1 MIQPEQLS
9 AMAQRALNDPIA
21 DIFNAV
27 MPRQAADPS
36 FISLAAGPPQNQLLP
51 NDLLPELLDAART
64 ADKRQGLLN
73 YTMPQGLP
81 LLRAGFAALLGKQG
95 VACSPEGMLITSG
108 GMEAISLAAQLTLNP
123 GDTVLVES
131 PAFPGAIATFKQCG
145 AKVVHLTCDEE
156 GLRPDALEKGI
167 AEHKPR
173 LVSLMPDYQNPSG
186 WVMPA
191 ERRQQIAD
199 ILKATGTLA
208 IEDGVYSLLRFE
220 GEALPPLQSYA
231 PEHVMY
237 AASVSKILAPAMRVG
252 CLVAPRVLLER
263 ASAIKSS
270 YNMQASGFT
279 QAITERFLNPDAP
292 YLDKQLATLRETY
305 KKRRDVMVQALHEH
319 LPESADYIWTNP
331 NGGMFLWL
339 EGPAGTDFT
348 QLFLPALDNGVAFI
362 PGLKFYA
369 DSAYGKTAARL
380 NFASTPEEDIPEGIR
395 RLGLTLTGKK

>member
-9 AMAQRALNDPIA
+9 AMAQRAQTDPIA

-51 NDLLPELLDAART
+51 NDLLPELVAAAQAT
-64 ADKRQGLLN
+64 DNRQGLLN

-81 LLRAGFAALLGKQG
+81 PLRAGFAAMLNKQG
-95 VACSPEGMLITSG
+95 VACSPEAMLITSG

-145 AKVVHLTCDEE
+145 AQVVHLACDKD
-156 GLRPDALEKGI
+156 GLKPDVLEKAI
-167 AEHKPR
+167 AEHKPK
-173 LVSLMPDYQNPSG
+173 LVSLMVDYQNPAG

-191 ERRQQIAD
+191 ERREQIAG

-220 GEALPPLQSYA
+220 GEPVPPLQSYA

-237 AASVSKILAPAMRVG
+237 AASVSKILAPAMRIG
-252 CLVAPRVLLER
+252 CLVAPGALLQK
-263 ASAIKSS
+263 AAAIKSS

-279 QAITERFLNPDAP
+279 QALTERFLNPDAL
-292 YLDKQLATLRETY
+292 YLDKQLARLRETY
-305 KKRRDVMVQALHEH
+305 KKRRDSMMDALQEH
-319 LPESADYIWTNP
+319 LPAGAGYVWTSP
-331 NGGMFLWL
+331 AGGMFLWL
-339 EGPAGTDFT
+339 EGPADTDFT
-348 QLFLPALDNGVAFI
+348 RLFKPALDNGVAYV
-362 PGLKFYA
+362 PGPMFFA
-369 DSAYGKTAARL
+369 DPSLGKTAARL

-395 RLGLTLTGKK
+395 RLALTLTGRR